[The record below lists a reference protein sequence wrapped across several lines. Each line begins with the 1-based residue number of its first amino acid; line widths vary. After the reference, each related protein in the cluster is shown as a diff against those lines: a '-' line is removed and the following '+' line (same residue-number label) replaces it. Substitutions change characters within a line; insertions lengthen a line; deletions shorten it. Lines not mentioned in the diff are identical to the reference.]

1 MSTAE
6 HRFCTV
12 ESVRAGDPL
21 AGTATHAAR
30 NLLIS
35 WPRPKWSRSLRV
47 ARDMDDDL
55 AERINRLA
63 ANGRRVNLIDQRGRP
78 ASSHRIYLLPEG
90 RCFDVDRSNLHAFL
104 AALESGSDLAGWH
117 GVAITEPL
125 VLCCTHGRKDKCCAK
140 FGYAAYQEL
149 AGTVED
155 QKLPFEVWESSH
167 LGGCRL
173 AASVMVFP
181 AMRKYGRVASEQVL
195 PLLQHEAD
203 GIPYLPCY
211 RGQSLLTPAQ
221 QCAEISALEWL
232 EAHEISASLAVM
244 PEAACSDDKGDKE
257 VTVQVNWTSED
268 ASGVL
273 VAQCGTTEVMRVDTC
288 ADLDEGPTAS
298 TCWVVKNIRPL

>member
-1 MSTAE
+1 MNAAA
-6 HRFCTV
+6 HRFCSV
-12 ESVRAGDPL
+12 ESVQAGDPL
-21 AGTATHAAR
+21 AGTATHAAS

-55 AERINRLA
+55 AERIHRLA

-78 ASSHRIYLLPEG
+78 ASSHRLYLLPEG
-90 RCFDVDRSNLHAFL
+90 RCFDVSRDELNAFL
-104 AALESGSDLAGWH
+104 DDLEFGNDLTGWAG
-117 GVAITEPL
+117 GAMTEPL

-149 AGTVED
+149 ASTVAD
-155 QKLPFEVWESSH
+155 RKLSFEVWESSH

-181 AMRKYGRVASEQVL
+181 AMRKYGRVAPEQVL

-203 GIPYLPCY
+203 GVPYLPCY

-232 EAHEISASLAVM
+232 QARNVSARLSVM
-244 PEAACSDDKGDKE
+244 AESGGGEGID
-257 VTVQVNWTSED
+257 VTVQVHWRADD

-298 TCWVVKNIRPL
+298 VCWVVKDIRPL

>member
-1 MSTAE
+1 MTA

-12 ESVRAGDPL
+12 ESVQAGDPL

-35 WPRPKWSRSLRV
+35 WPRPKWSRSLRI
-47 ARDMDDDL
+47 AQDMDDDL

-63 ANGRRVNLIDQRGRP
+63 ANGRRVNLIDRRGRP
-78 ASSHRIYLLPEG
+78 ASNHRIYLLPEG
-90 RCFDVDRSNLHAFL
+90 RCLDVARSDLDAFL
-104 AALESGSDLAGWH
+104 AALEAGDQLAAWSGVPMVNS
-117 GVAITEPL
+117 L

-140 FGYAAYQEL
+140 FGYATYQEL

-155 QKLPFEVWESSH
+155 RNLPFEVWESSH

-181 AMRKYGRVASEQVL
+181 SMRKYGRVAPEQVL
-195 PLLQHEAD
+195 PLLQHEAED
-203 GIPYLPCY
+203 IPYLPCY
-211 RGQSLLTPAQ
+211 RGQSLLTPVQ
-221 QCAEISALEWL
+221 QCAEVSALEWL
-232 EAHEISASLAVM
+232 EAHQISASLSVM
-244 PEAACSDDKGDKE
+244 AEFDCGDGKN
-257 VTVQVNWTSED
+257 VTVQVNWSADD
-268 ASGVL
+268 ASGRL

-298 TCWVVKNIRPL
+298 VCWVVKDIRPL